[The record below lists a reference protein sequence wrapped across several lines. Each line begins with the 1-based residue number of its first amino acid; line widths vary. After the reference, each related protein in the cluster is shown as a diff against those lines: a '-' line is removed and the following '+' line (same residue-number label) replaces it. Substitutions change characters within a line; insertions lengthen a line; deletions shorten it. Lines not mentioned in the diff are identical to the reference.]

1 MNSSAVPNLLILDD
15 EEEIAGILGDLAK
28 QCGFDVAITHKAD
41 DFFDTLNEAVQYI
54 ILDLMI
60 PGVDGVDVLRMLSG
74 KKLPVSVILISGAD
88 RRVLQSAEALA
99 IQYGLKISGVL
110 EKPIRIQEYQRV
122 LTGLISDKK
131 QEASSPAFA
140 GKRVSKESDSAITP
154 EEIER
159 AIREDEFLLFYQP
172 KIDFKTGKVAG
183 FESLVRWSHP
193 DRGLVFPD
201 SFIPTLESFPTLMD
215 AMTEKLILQALSQCA
230 VWNREFP
237 GLAVAVN
244 VSPVSLNKLIL
255 PETISKMIENFGLKN
270 SQLIVEVT
278 ETQLLEN
285 ITSTLD
291 ILTRIRIRGIGLSV
305 DDFGIGY
312 SSLKQI
318 HRYPFTELKI
328 DRSFVSVA
336 PFDKE
341 ALFICQAAIDLGHK
355 LGMTVVAEGIET
367 FEVGEL
373 MKKEGCDKGQGYFY
387 SKPMPAE
394 AAYQFLSSF
403 RG

>member
-1 MNSSAVPNLLILDD
+1 MNQITLPNLLILDD
-15 EEEIAGILGDLAK
+15 EEEIAGILGDLAR
-28 QCGFDVAITHKAD
+28 QCGFEVTITHEAGV
-41 DFFDTLNEAVQYI
+41 FFEKLNEKTQYI

-60 PGVDGVDVLRMLSG
+60 PDVDGVDVLRMLSG
-74 KKLPVSVILISGAD
+74 KKFSVSVILISGAD

-110 EKPIRIQEYQRV
+110 EKPIRIREYQKL
-122 LTGLISDKK
+122 LTGLLSEQKN
-131 QEASSPAFA
+131 ESTHSFTA
-140 GKRVSKESDSAITP
+140 GNRAAHEQTSVIGP
-154 EEIER
+154 EEIEQG
-159 AIREDEFLLFYQP
+159 IRENQFVLFYQP
-172 KIDFKTGKVAG
+172 KINFKTGTVSG

-193 DRGLVFPD
+193 KRGLVFPD
-201 SFIPTLESFPTLMD
+201 AFIPTLESYPSLMD
-215 AMTEKLILQALSQCA
+215 AMTEKLILQALAQCSI
-230 VWNREFP
+230 WNKQFP
-237 GLAVAVN
+237 GIAVAVN
-244 VSPVSLNKLIL
+244 VSPVSMNKLIL
-255 PETISKMIENFGLKN
+255 PETIAKMIENFGLKN
-270 SQLIVEVT
+270 NQLIVEVT

-285 ITSTLD
+285 MTSTLD

-336 PFDKE
+336 PYDKE

-367 FEVGEL
+367 AEVGEL
-373 MKKEGCDKGQGYFY
+373 MKQQGCDKGQGYFY
-387 SKPMPAE
+387 SKPMPANTTL
-394 AAYQFLSSF
+394 QFLAGF
-403 RG
+403 KP

>member
-1 MNSSAVPNLLILDD
+1 MNSSALPNLLILDD

-28 QCGFDVAITHKAD
+28 QCGFEVSITHKAD
-41 DFFDTLNEAVQYI
+41 DFFETLDESFQYI

-88 RRVLQSAEALA
+88 RRVLHSAESLA

-110 EKPIRIQEYQRV
+110 EKPIRIKEYQKV

-131 QEASSPAFA
+131 QEASNPAFA
-140 GKRVSKESDSAITP
+140 GKRASKESDSAITP

-159 AIREDEFLLFYQP
+159 AIRNDEFLLFYQP
-172 KIDFKTGKVAG
+172 KINFKTGKVAG

-201 SFIPTLESFPTLMD
+201 SFIPTLEGFPTLMD
-215 AMTEKLILQALSQCA
+215 AMTEKLILQALGQCA
-230 VWNREFP
+230 AWNREFP

-270 SQLIVEVT
+270 DQLIVEVT

-336 PFDKE
+336 PFDTE

-367 FEVGEL
+367 LEVAEL
-373 MKKEGCDKGQGYFY
+373 MKAVGCDKGQGYFY

>member
-1 MNSSAVPNLLILDD
+1 MNQSAQPNLLILDD

-28 QCGFDVAITHKAD
+28 QCGFDVTITHEAGH
-41 DFFDTLNEAVQYI
+41 FFEKLNSSTQYI

-74 KKLPVSVILISGAD
+74 KKLFVSVILISGAD

-99 IQYGLKISGVL
+99 IQYGLKIAGVL
-110 EKPIRIQEYQRV
+110 EKPIRIQDYQRL

-131 QEASSPAFA
+131 NETSTLSS
-140 GKRVSKESDSAITP
+140 VSKRANAEPSSAISP
-154 EEIER
+154 KEIEE
-159 AIREDEFLLFYQP
+159 AIREEQFILFYQP
-172 KIDFKTGKVAG
+172 KINFKTGAIAG
-183 FESLVRWSHP
+183 FESLVRWYHP
-193 DRGLVFPD
+193 VRGLIFPD
-201 SFIPTLESFPTLMD
+201 SFIPTLESYPSLMD
-215 AMTEKLILQALSQCA
+215 AMTEKLILQALGQCSI
-230 VWNREFP
+230 WNRDFP
-237 GLAVAVN
+237 GIAVAVN
-244 VSPVSLNKLIL
+244 ISPVSLNKLIL
-255 PETISKMIENFGLKN
+255 PETISKMIESFGLKN
-270 SQLIVEVT
+270 NQLIVEVT

-367 FEVGEL
+367 EEVGEL

-387 SKPMPAE
+387 SKPMPPDVALQYL
-394 AAYQFLSSF
+394 AAFKS
-403 RG
+403 

>member
-1 MNSSAVPNLLILDD
+1 MNQPKLPNLLILDD
-15 EEEIAGILGDLAK
+15 EEEIAGILGDIAK
-28 QCGFDVAITHKAD
+28 QCGFEVTVTHEAGV
-41 DFFDTLNEAVQYI
+41 FFEKLAEDTQYI
-54 ILDLMI
+54 ILDLVI

-74 KKLPVSVILISGAD
+74 KKLSVSVILISGAD

-110 EKPIRIQEYQRV
+110 EKPIRIQEYQSV
-122 LTGLISDKK
+122 LTGLISNQKN
-131 QEASSPAFA
+131 ESSQSFVV
-140 GKRVSKESDSAITP
+140 GKRAVKEQTSVNTP
-154 EEIER
+154 EEIEQ
-159 AIREDEFLLFYQP
+159 AIREDQFLLHYQP
-172 KIDFKTGKVAG
+172 KINFKTGNVSG

-193 DRGLVFPD
+193 ERGLIFPD
-201 SFIPTLESFPTLMD
+201 SFIPILESYPSLMD
-215 AMTEKLILQALSQCA
+215 AMTEKLILQALAQCSI
-230 VWNREFP
+230 WNKQFP
-237 GLAVAVN
+237 GIAVAVN
-244 VSPVSLNKLIL
+244 VSPVSMNKLIL
-255 PETISKMIENFGLKN
+255 PETISKMIESFGLKN

-285 ITSTLD
+285 ITFTLD

-336 PFDKE
+336 PYDKE

-367 FEVGEL
+367 AIVGEL
-373 MKKEGCDKGQGYFY
+373 MKKHGCDKGQGYFY
-387 SKPMPAE
+387 SKPMPAD
-394 AAYQFLSSF
+394 ATLPFLSSF
-403 RG
+403 KS

>member
-1 MNSSAVPNLLILDD
+1 MNQSTLPNLLILDD

-28 QCGFDVAITHKAD
+28 QCGFEVTITYKAD
-41 DFFDTLNEAVQYI
+41 DFFERLSEQTQYI

-74 KKLPVSVILISGAD
+74 KKLAVSVILISGAD

-99 IQYGLKISGVL
+99 IQYGLRISGVL

-131 QEASSPAFA
+131 NETASGSFST
-140 GKRVSKESDSAITP
+140 KRVAKEADSAISP
-154 EEIER
+154 EEIEI
-159 AIREDEFLLFYQP
+159 AIRDEQFLLFYQP
-172 KIDFKTGKVAG
+172 KINFKTGKVSS

-193 DRGLVFPD
+193 DRGLIFPD
-201 SFIPTLESFPTLMD
+201 SFIPTLESYPSLMD
-215 AMTEKLILQALSQCA
+215 AMTEKLILQALRQCSI
-230 VWNREFP
+230 WNREFP
-237 GLAVAVN
+237 GIAVAVN
-244 VSPVSLNKLIL
+244 ISPVSLNKLIL
-255 PETISKMIENFGLKN
+255 PETISKMIESFGLKN
-270 SQLIVEVT
+270 NQLIVEVT

-336 PFDKE
+336 PYDKE

-367 FEVGEL
+367 LEVGEL

-387 SKPMPAE
+387 SKPLPAD
-394 AAYQFLSSF
+394 AAIQFLSNF
-403 RG
+403 KL

>member
-1 MNSSAVPNLLILDD
+1 MILDD

-28 QCGFDVAITHKAD
+28 QCGFEVTVTHEAGV
-41 DFFDTLNEAVQYI
+41 FFEKLSENTEHI

-74 KKLPVSVILISGAD
+74 KKVSVSIILISGAD

-110 EKPIRIQEYQRV
+110 EKPIRIQEYQKV
-122 LTGLISDKK
+122 LMGLISDQKK
-131 QEASSPAFA
+131 NESSNTFAPA
-140 GKRVSKESDSAITP
+140 KKTSKEPPSAISA
-154 EEIER
+154 EEIEI
-159 AIREDEFLLFYQP
+159 AIREDQMLLFYQP
-172 KIDFKTGKVAG
+172 KIDFKTGTVSG

-193 DRGLVFPD
+193 ERGLIFPD
-201 SFIPTLESFPTLMD
+201 SFIPTLESYPSLMD
-215 AMTEKLILQALSQCA
+215 AMTEKLILQALSQCS
-230 VWNREFP
+230 VWNKQFP
-237 GLAVAVN
+237 GIAVAVN
-244 VSPVSLNKLIL
+244 VSPVSMNKLIL
-255 PETISKMIENFGLKN
+255 PETISKMIEGFGLKN
-270 SQLIVEVT
+270 NQLIVEVT

-285 ITSTLD
+285 IISTLD
-291 ILTRIRIRGIGLSV
+291 ILTRIRLRGIGLSV

-336 PFDKE
+336 PYDKE

-367 FEVGEL
+367 AEVGEL
-373 MKKEGCDKGQGYFY
+373 MKKQGCDKGQGYFY
-387 SKPMPAE
+387 SKPMPAN
-394 AAYQFLSSF
+394 ATLPFLSTF
-403 RG
+403 KC

>member
-1 MNSSAVPNLLILDD
+1 MNPPTLPNLLILDD

-28 QCGFDVAITHKAD
+28 QCGFEVTIAHEAGM
-41 DFFDTLNEAVQYI
+41 FFEKLSESTQYI

-74 KKLPVSVILISGAD
+74 KKLAVSVILISGAD

-131 QEASSPAFA
+131 NETSNSFVA
-140 GKRVSKESDSAITP
+140 GKRAAQEPASAITA
-154 EEIER
+154 EEIEQ
-159 AIREDEFLLFYQP
+159 AIREDQFLLFYQP
-172 KIDFKTGKVAG
+172 KINFKTGTVSG

-193 DRGLVFPD
+193 HRGLVFPD
-201 SFIPTLESFPTLMD
+201 SFIPTLESYPSLMD
-215 AMTEKLILQALSQCA
+215 AMTEKLILQALGQCSI
-230 VWNREFP
+230 WNKQFP
-237 GLAVAVN
+237 GIAVAVN

-255 PETISKMIENFGLKN
+255 PETISKMIEGFGLKN
-270 SQLIVEVT
+270 NQLIVEVT

-336 PFDKE
+336 PYDKE

-367 FEVGEL
+367 AEVSEL
-373 MKKEGCDKGQGYFY
+373 MKREGCDKGQGYFY
-387 SKPMPAE
+387 SKPMPAD
-394 AAYQFLSSF
+394 AALQFLSSF
-403 RG
+403 KS